1 MKTSKIPLLSVLVIG
16 FAVRSI
22 LLCSPGGQTPVQK
35 GGSAI
40 SDATYHQTD
49 GIARSPAGA
58 SATGMMKARTEAN
71 AKRTSLALLTK
82 IQILPSPLAITGP
95 HSGQRLIVEGT
106 FADGHEEEL
115 TSSAAV
121 TISNTSVARIE
132 NGNIVFPL
140 SDGQATIAATI
151 RGLRTTAPLT
161 IKDYSSATSWSFRN
175 DVLPVMT
182 KVGCNSGPCHG
193 AAAGKNGFK
202 LSLRGYDPITDY
214 YTLTHQALA
223 RRTDRMEP
231 ARSLILLK
239 PTLTISHGGGKRFDV
254 GSPEYRVIAG
264 WLAQG
269 MPAPEES
276 DAAVKSIEVLPREAS
291 LTSGAEQQLIV
302 TAIFSDGRRADVTR
316 WAKYDSGDD
325 GVANVDNSGLVT
337 MRGYGEAPVTVWYQ
351 SHVAF
356 SRLRISFPARLNNAV
371 FTGAARHNYID
382 DAILKHLQILHIPPS
397 PQTSDVEFIRRAY
410 LDAAGILPSPSETE
424 NFLKDPSADKR
435 NRLIDELIKRPEF
448 VDYWTYKWSDLML
461 ASSNHLSNEEM
472 WSYYNWIRES
482 VATNKPWN
490 EFATQIVTASGNTL
504 KNGAANYWVI
514 HRDPLDVSENM
525 AQAFLGINISCAHC
539 HNHPLAKWTQKD
551 YYGMANL
558 FARVRLKTFAPSGF
572 RTGVGALF
580 NDVTVY
586 SAPTGEFMDDRL
598 MIPLPPKPLDGAALS
613 SEIPGDTRE
622 YFAKW
627 LTSPENPFFA
637 RNIVNRIWR
646 NFMGRGLIEPVD
658 DLRDTNPAT
667 NDELLNALVKDFVE
681 HNYDIDYLI
690 RTIMRSATYQ
700 TSSKPLK
707 ENADDEKYGS
717 HFVIRRLPAEVL
729 LDAYSQ
735 VTQVPEKFD
744 GYPAGMRALQLPDTA
759 VQSYF
764 LTAFGRP
771 VRQQARESERTSVPT
786 ITQALHIING
796 ETLNNKLR
804 SPDNSIDM
812 LIRLGF
818 SDEQIVNYLF
828 LASLSRHPTDDERS
842 AMLHELASAE
852 AEKIAGVDDSRRA
865 ALRDMSWALLTGE
878 EFMFDH

>member
-1 MKTSKIPLLSVLVIG
+1 M
-16 FAVRSI
+16 R
-22 LLCSPGGQTPVQK
+22 
-35 GGSAI
+35 
-40 SDATYHQTD
+40 
-49 GIARSPAGA
+49 
-58 SATGMMKARTEAN
+58 
-71 AKRTSLALLTK
+71 
-82 IQILPSPLAITGP
+82 
-95 HSGQRLIVEGT
+95 
-106 FADGHEEEL
+106 
-115 TSSAAV
+115 
-121 TISNTSVARIE
+121 
-132 NGNIVFPL
+132 
-140 SDGQATIAATI
+140 
-151 RGLRTTAPLT
+151 
-161 IKDYSSATSWSFRN
+161 WS
-175 DVLPVMT
+175 
-182 KVGCNSGPCHG
+182 
-193 AAAGKNGFK
+193 
-202 LSLRGYDPITDY
+202 
-214 YTLTHQALA
+214 
-223 RRTDRMEP
+223 
-231 ARSLILLK
+231 
-239 PTLTISHGGGKRFDV
+239 
-254 GSPEYRVIAG
+254 
-264 WLAQG
+264 
-269 MPAPEES
+269 
-276 DAAVKSIEVLPREAS
+276 KSIEVLPREAS

-356 SRLRISFPARLNNAV
+356 SRLRIPFPAKLNNTV
-371 FTGAARHNYID
+371 FSKAARHNYID
-382 DAILKHLQILHIPPS
+382 DAILNHLQILHIPPS
-397 PQTSDVEFIRRAY
+397 PQASDTEFIRRAY

-448 VDYWTYKWSDLML
+448 VDYWAYKWSDLML

-472 WSYYNWIRES
+472 WSYYKWIRES
-482 VATNKPWN
+482 VATDKPWN
-490 EFATQIVTASGNTL
+490 QFATQIITASGNTL

-539 HNHPLAKWTQKD
+539 HNHPHAKWTQKD
-551 YYGMANL
+551 CYGMANL

-572 RTGVGALF
+572 RPGVGALF

-681 HNYDIDYLI
+681 HNYDVDYLI

-700 TSSKPLK
+700 ASSKPLK

-735 VTQVPEKFD
+735 VTQVPEMFD
-744 GYPAGMRALQLPDTA
+744 GYPTGMRALQLPDTA
-759 VQSYF
+759 VKSYF

-771 VRQQARESERTSVPT
+771 VRQQTRESERTSVPT

-804 SPDNSIDM
+804 APDNSIDM

-828 LASLSRHPTDDERS
+828 LASLSRRPTDDERS
-842 AMLHELASAE
+842 VMLHEIASAQ

-865 ALRDMSWALLTGE
+865 ALLDMSWALLTGE